1 LWRLSTFTY
10 QANLL
15 AAAFYRCPRRPS
27 GHAPYYFL
35 DPNSVGTVIVVV
47 NMCAPGGCVLV
58 LGYTLFAVNRAVA
71 TARIDSS

>member
-1 LWRLSTFTY
+1 VVLYVVIAGVVW
-10 QANLL
+10 NLFL
-15 AAAFYRCPRRPS
+15 T